1 MSEPVR
7 VGADERDRVF
17 ATLVLA
23 FAADPVERWLYPD
36 AQQYLTCFPEFLEA
50 FGSKAFDEHTVWAL
64 NDLSAVALWMPPGV
78 DPDGEAIA
86 KVLSETV
93 SADKHADTFAVLE
106 QMDPAHPKYP
116 HWYLPWFGVDVRLQG
131 KGVGSQLM
139 RHCLRVVDAS
149 HLPAYLETPNP
160 RTIPFYRRHGFEATG
175 VAQSGECP
183 TVTFMLRDAR

>member
-78 DPDGEAIA
+78 DPDGEASL
-86 KVLSETV
+86 KS
-93 SADKHADTFAVLE
+93 SARPSRPTSTPTRSRCWSRWIPLI
-106 QMDPAHPKYP
+106 PNTRT
-116 HWYLPWFGVDVRLQG
+116 GICR
-131 KGVGSQLM
+131 GSAL
-139 RHCLRVVDAS
+139 
-149 HLPAYLETPNP
+149 T
-160 RTIPFYRRHGFEATG
+160 
-175 VAQSGECP
+175 
-183 TVTFMLRDAR
+183 